1 MLLLHL
7 LRLRESDM
15 PLYNLECEKCHTK
28 IEILQ
33 GRDSLF
39 PPCLSCSGKLKQV
52 YSPFVIFMGKMPIS
66 GHRKWKFSDSDGV
79 KP

>member
-1 MLLLHL
+1 
-7 LRLRESDM
+7 M
-15 PLYNLECEKCHTK
+15 PQYDLECEKCHTRS
-28 IEILQ
+28 EILQ
-33 GRDSLF
+33 GRDSPF
-39 PPCLSCSGKLKQV
+39 PLCPSCQGERKQV